1 MTVSRAETMT
11 TVTDRDRTLFYRIIR
26 KIIKEQIK
34 DGKLMDVP
42 ARKVFSLT
50 EEMTGHYFDLINTDL
65 QEGNWDAKIKELMT
79 R

>member
-1 MTVSRAETMT
+1 MERSETMT

-65 QEGNWDAKIKELMT
+65 EEGNWDDKIKELMT

>member
-1 MTVSRAETMT
+1 MERSETMT

-65 QEGNWDAKIKELMT
+65 ESGNWDDKIKELMT